1 MTRDIRAV
9 CVLRLCVCLCV
20 CVCVCECV
28 SECVCPSD
36 CIIECGVRQE
46 IKNLECK
53 ENHGG
58 IRAVMK
64 IREGE
69 EITISYRM
77 DLFVSTLTQDCI
89 TRVVLVSSFPI
100 FPGSDITLCIEP
112 INLARLSSLKSS

>member
-1 MTRDIRAV
+1 MCLKIMCVFV
-9 CVLRLCVCLCV
+9 CVCV

-89 TRVVLVSSFPI
+89 TRVVLISSYAVCELLEVP
-100 FPGSDITLCIEP
+100 D
-112 INLARLSSLKSS
+112 RQVQVLSPSCKIW

>member
-9 CVLRLCVCLCV
+9 CVLRLCVCLCVCV

-46 IKNLECK
+46 SMTRD
-53 ENHGG
+53 
-58 IRAVMK
+58 IRAVRK

-89 TRVVLVSSFPI
+89 TRVVLISSYAVCELLEVPDRQVQVSQPKVSY
-100 FPGSDITLCIEP
+100 
-112 INLARLSSLKSS
+112 